1 MWREEEVGVT
11 GSRPHSSSPTHL
23 LPRAGQGRHGP
34 VGEGEGRAGRPRPRP
49 PRPLSRDEERA
60 APRPRDVE
68 RSRDV
73 EARSSRTEG
82 GTTGGVRL
90 LGAQTQP
97 TVSFPPVTTLPGLH
111 HLRTFSPNPHPTPP
125 RRQLLTFAFLHTALT
140 DLFSQASP
148 TQNPPTTSLKKKPSV
163 SSLHSNTSSQ

>member
-11 GSRPHSSSPTHL
+11 GSRPHSASPTHL

-49 PRPLSRDEERA
+49 PRPLSRDEERV

-97 TVSFPPVTTLPGLH
+97 TVSFPPVTTLFPDC
-111 HLRTFSPNPHPTPP
+111 TISEPSVPTPTPP
-125 RRQLLTFAFLHTALT
+125 RPAV
-140 DLFSQASP
+140 DS
-148 TQNPPTTSLKKKPSV
+148 
-163 SSLHSNTSSQ
+163 